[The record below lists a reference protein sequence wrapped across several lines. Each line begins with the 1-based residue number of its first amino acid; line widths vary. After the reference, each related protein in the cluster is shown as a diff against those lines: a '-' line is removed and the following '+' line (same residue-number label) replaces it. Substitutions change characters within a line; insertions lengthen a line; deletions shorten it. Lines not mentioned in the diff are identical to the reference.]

1 MTKDIENG
9 TTIVE
14 SDTKPILKSSSK
26 DGQIRELSSSKKWA
40 VVGGILALTSSLFF
54 TFFGFLIKKFNMN
67 FVDTLFVRSL
77 IQIPLLI
84 LFVKIRRQNLFILE
98 FSEDTTSVERL
109 KKYCVL
115 IGQGVLAGLNMMCSY
130 LGVLYIPLGDALTII
145 YTCTRLQYLQ

>member
-1 MTKDIENG
+1 MTEDIENG
-9 TTIVE
+9 ATIVE
-14 SDTKPILKSSSK
+14 SDIKPILKSSSK

-77 IQIPLLI
+77 IQTPLLI
-84 LFVKIRRQNLFILE
+84 LFVKIRHQNLFILE

-115 IGQGVLAGLNMMCSY
+115 IGQGVLAGLDMN
-130 LGVLYIPLGDALTII
+130 LRTFFFFTGG
-145 YTCTRLQYLQ
+145 